1 MDPVCPAC
9 HTPAMP
15 GDRHCASCG
24 TRVSGLLQDRSAP
37 ATMEFL
43 PLRLSNPPVSRK
55 RFSRRFMVALAIM
68 GIVMVGGLATAAY
81 AVSEFGTW
89 KEPAEATVSLDDQA
103 MQIVAAE
110 PFGDHDDR
118 ISDASSGGGES
129 FIDVPGVLTTVTE
142 PTPSPEPT
150 PPPQASVDLV
160 SGAQALHIPS
170 LAVYHG
176 AQEAAMVSRSGMAG
190 IAQAVIAYEDPGDGT
205 GGAALLRWHAGDGT
219 GGAPAPV

>member
-1 MDPVCPAC
+1 
-9 HTPAMP
+9 
-15 GDRHCASCG
+15 
-24 TRVSGLLQDRSAP
+24 
-37 ATMEFL
+37 MEFL
-43 PLRLSNPPVSRK
+43 PLRLSDPPVSKK
-55 RFSRRFMVALAIM
+55 RFSHRFMVALAIM
-68 GIVMVGGLATAAY
+68 GIVMVGGLATATY

-89 KEPAEATVSLDDQA
+89 KEPAEATVSLDDHA

-118 ISDASSGGGES
+118 ISDAGSGGGGS
-129 FIDVPGVLTTVTE
+129 LVGVPGVLTTVTE

-176 AQEAAMVSRSGMAG
+176 AQEAAMVSRSGMAS
-190 IAQAVIAYEDPGDGT
+190 IAQAATAYEDSGDGT
-205 GGAALLRWHAGDGT
+205 GGAALLGWHAGDGT